1 MMKKTQRQNRMGRS
15 SLMPDEDGKQNDSG
29 AHEGGPREVVIR
41 VHPEMAHH
49 LESTQ
54 RDGLER
60 LQALIGRKVSVQG
73 VPAYHREQYELTFK

>member
-1 MMKKTQRQNRMGRS
+1 
-15 SLMPDEDGKQNDSG
+15 
-29 AHEGGPREVVIR
+29 VVIR

-73 VPAYHREQYELTFK
+73 VPACHREQYELTFK